1 MIELRKAGLEAE
13 TQTPI
18 TVYYDGE
25 AVGEFI
31 ADILVNGVVN
41 LELKSVRRVIKA
53 HEIQLVNYL
62 VATNKDV
69 GLLLTFG
76 EQKVPVCQQAVKLRR
91 KVRVY
96 LTAYPNIN
104 QSEKQD
110 VFLIKLILSATAD
123 PPLEDYPV

>member
-25 AVGEFI
+25 AVGEYI
-31 ADILVNGVVN
+31 ADIIVNGVVI

-69 GLLLTFG
+69 GLLLNFG
-76 EQKVPVCQQAVKLRR
+76 VQKVEVRR
-91 KVRVY
+91 KVRV
-96 LTAYPNIN
+96 LPNSI
-104 QSEKQD
+104 S
-110 VFLIKLILSATAD
+110 
-123 PPLEDYPV
+123 

>member
-1 MIELRKAGLEAE
+1 LIELRKAGLEAE

-31 ADILVNGVVN
+31 ADILVNGVVI

-69 GLLLTFG
+69 GLL
-76 EQKVPVCQQAVKLRR
+76 
-91 KVRVY
+91 
-96 LTAYPNIN
+96 
-104 QSEKQD
+104 
-110 VFLIKLILSATAD
+110 
-123 PPLEDYPV
+123 